1 MKLKIECNWCGKEIY
16 KYPSQIKKHNFC
28 SRKCLSDFSNKIINP
43 TGYHELKDYTNM
55 SEHLS
60 ELNRKLNP
68 TKMTKEMRAK
78 IRKARLGTGEG
89 KTYTKY
95 YGRHAH
101 RVVAEQ
107 KLGRKLKKN
116 EVVHHIDGNRRNND
130 PDNLMVFSSSSDHM
144 RYHAQI
150 RKFFDKGEIP
160 LKVIEEVMPL

>member
-1 MKLKIECNWCGKEIY
+1 MKSKMKCNWCGKEIY

-28 SRKCLSDFSNKIINP
+28 SRKCLSDFSNKSINP
-43 TGYHELKDYTNM
+43 TGYYELKDYTKM
-55 SEHLS
+55 SAHLS

-78 IRKARLGTGEG
+78 MRKARLGTGEG

-116 EVVHHIDGNRRNND
+116 EVVHHIDGNRRNNN
-130 PDNLMVFSSSSDHM
+130 PDNLMVFSSSADHM

-150 RKFFDKGEIP
+150 RNFFESGGIP
-160 LKVIEEVMPL
+160 LNPVKEVMPL

>member
-1 MKLKIECNWCGKEIY
+1 MA
-16 KYPSQIKKHNFC
+16 
-28 SRKCLSDFSNKIINP
+28 
-43 TGYHELKDYTNM
+43 
-55 SEHLS
+55 EHLS

-78 IRKARLGTGEG
+78 MRKVRLGTGEG

-116 EVVHHIDGNRRNND
+116 EVVHHIDGNRRNNN
-130 PDNLMVFSSSSDHM
+130 PDNLMVFSSSADHM
-144 RYHAQI
+144 RYHVQI
-150 RKFFDKGEIP
+150 KKFFEKGEIP
-160 LKVIEEVMPL
+160 LKIVKEVMPL

>member
-1 MKLKIECNWCGKEIY
+1 MKSTIRCDWCGKEISR
-16 KYPSQIKKHNFC
+16 YPSQIKKHNFC
-28 SRKCLSDFSNKIINP
+28 SRKCLSDFSNKSINP
-43 TGYHELKDYTNM
+43 TGYYELKDYTNM
-55 SEHLS
+55 AEHLS

-78 IRKARLGTGEG
+78 MRKVRLGTGEG

-116 EVVHHIDGNRRNND
+116 EVVHHIDGNRRNNN
-130 PDNLMVFSSSSDHM
+130 PDNLMVFSSSADHM
-144 RYHAQI
+144 RYHVQI
-150 RKFFDKGEIP
+150 KKFFEKGEIP
-160 LKVIEEVMPL
+160 LKIVKEVMPL